1 MASAWAPER
10 VEEMGSFPPSQRS
23 SVEMAP
29 RMFWVD
35 RSLLS
40 VVSWCREASYEWQ
53 GVSLLISSLVHIT
66 LESGDLRQA
75 EQGKPR

>member
-10 VEEMGSFPPSQRS
+10 EEEMGSFPPSRRS

-29 RMFWVD
+29 RMFWVG

-40 VVSWCREASYEWQ
+40 VVSWCPGAF
-53 GVSLLISSLVHIT
+53 L
-66 LESGDLRQA
+66 
-75 EQGKPR
+75 